1 MGWTSEISR
10 IDIGKQF
17 DQETKIVVGI
27 LILIGRRVAIA
38 VIGIAAV
45 RIVSGPEIL

>member
-1 MGWTSEISR
+1 MGWASEKSH

-27 LILIGRRVAIA
+27 LILIGRCIIIA

-45 RIVSGPEIL
+45 GIVSGPEIL